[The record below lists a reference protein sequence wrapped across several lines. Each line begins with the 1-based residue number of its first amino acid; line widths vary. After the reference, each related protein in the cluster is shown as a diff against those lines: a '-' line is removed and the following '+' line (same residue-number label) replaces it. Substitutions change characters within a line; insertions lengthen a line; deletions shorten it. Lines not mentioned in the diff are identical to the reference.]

1 MRKTVLITG
10 ATRGIGRA
18 VANLLA
24 DDWHI
29 LVGGTTPDGVA
40 KVAAELPSA
49 EPFVADL
56 TSEEATRDAA
66 QRITHLDAIVHSAGI
81 VGHGTSEAHTREQWR
96 RMFEINV
103 IAVSHLTALLLP
115 HLREAQGQIVVI
127 NSKGGFT
134 AGPGGGMYSASKHA
148 LRAWTDVLRQE
159 ERGRIRV
166 TSIHPGRTDTDMQR
180 EQQSAE
186 GREGYDGERVL
197 AVNSVASAVKFALDA
212 TPDASVETLTVY
224 PARW

>member
-1 MRKTVLITG
+1 MRKSVLITG

-18 VANLLA
+18 VAGLLS
-24 DDWHI
+24 DDWHV
-29 LVGGTTPDGVA
+29 LVGGTTADRVDKA
-40 KVAAELPSA
+40 VAELPSA
-49 EPFVADL
+49 APFVADL
-56 TSEEATRDAA
+56 TDETATLQAA
-66 QRITHLDAIVHSAGI
+66 SGIDRLDAIVHSAGI
-81 VGHGTSEAHTREQWR
+81 VGQGTSETHTREQWR

-115 HLREAQGQIVVI
+115 ALREAQGQIVVI

-134 AGPGGGMYSASKHA
+134 AGPGGGMYAASKHA

-159 ERGRIRV
+159 ERGWVRV

-180 EQQSAE
+180 EQQAAE
-186 GREGYDGERVL
+186 GREGYDAERVL
-197 AVNSVASAVKFALDA
+197 AVDSVARAVVFALDA